1 MKMRYNASGQISQ
14 RESMMLE
21 GRQNNSHS
29 GGQVSRQDYL
39 IILLQ
44 GSHPFKPFQR
54 NNACV
59 HTTYMHCGCMFVCV
73 NTRTGIARPF
83 GHLPTELR
91 RYHPEYRNKI
101 LRQFRLHV
109 GFLQAKQASSHW
121 AQVGL
126 REVKSSQQQL
136 KLNPLDPRRRLNLL

>member
-29 GGQVSRQDYL
+29 RGQVFRQDYL

-44 GSHPFKPFQR
+44 GSHPFKPLQM

-59 HTTYMHCGCMFVCV
+59 HTQHICIVGVCLCV
-73 NTRTGIARPF
+73 QTLGQ
-83 GHLPTELR
+83 EL
-91 RYHPEYRNKI
+91 
-101 LRQFRLHV
+101 FC
-109 GFLQAKQASSHW
+109 
-121 AQVGL
+121 
-126 REVKSSQQQL
+126 
-136 KLNPLDPRRRLNLL
+136 PLDICQLNCGVIILSITKKFGSNSDSMSVFVKQNKQLVIGLKSALGRLSPLNSSLN

>member
-21 GRQNNSHS
+21 GRQNSSHS
-29 GGQVSRQDYL
+29 RGQVSRQDYL

-59 HTTYMHCGCMFVCV
+59 HTTYMHCGCMFVCA
-73 NTRTGIARPF
+73 NTRRGVALPF
-83 GHLPTELR
+83 GKLPTELW
-91 RYHPEYRNKI
+91 RYYPEYHKKKIGSNSDSMSVFVKQNKQLVI
-101 LRQFRLHV
+101 GLKSALGRLSP
-109 GFLQAKQASSHW
+109 LNSS
-121 AQVGL
+121 
-126 REVKSSQQQL
+126 
-136 KLNPLDPRRRLNLL
+136 LN